1 MSTKF
6 MCKEKKMD
14 IRMYYFFKKND
25 KNIFFHCP
33 LICFLIINAL
43 INCNEGEVVLEI
55 FTKESLVYI
64 LPILIFLSRI
74 FDVTLGTLRIIFVN
88 RGMRYLAPL
97 IGFFEVLIWLIV
109 ISQIM
114 QNLNSPINYIAY
126 AAGFATGNYV
136 GILIEQKLAMG
147 ITLIRIITSR
157 KATEL
162 LKDFRSKGY
171 SVTNVPAVA
180 NSGKVEIIF
189 LPVRRKDIRQII
201 EIVKIYN
208 PNAVYTIEDVRHLSQ
223 GALPE
228 ISYHSIGSNRLWKR
242 FIFSRRKGK

>member
-1 MSTKF
+1 MMLNICSTGC
-6 MCKEKKMD
+6 M
-14 IRMYYFFKKND
+14 
-25 KNIFFHCP
+25 
-33 LICFLIINAL
+33 
-43 INCNEGEVVLEI
+43 
-55 FTKESLVYI
+55 VYV

-147 ITLIRIITSR
+147 ITLIRIITR
-157 KATEL
+157 KKAPEL
-162 LKDFRSKGY
+162 LTDLRLKGY
-171 SVTNVPAVA
+171 SVTNVPAQA
-180 NSGKVEIIF
+180 NSGEVEIIF
-189 LPVRRKDIRQII
+189 LPARRKDIPQII
-201 EIVKIYN
+201 ETVKIYN
-208 PNAVYTIEDVRHLSQ
+208 PNAVYTIEDLRHLSL

-228 ISYHSIGSNRLWKR
+228 LRMHSVSMNKPWIRA
-242 FIFSRRKGK
+242 IFSRRKGK

>member
-1 MSTKF
+1 MLDIFS
-6 MCKEKKMD
+6 KE
-14 IRMYYFFKKND
+14 
-25 KNIFFHCP
+25 
-33 LICFLIINAL
+33 
-43 INCNEGEVVLEI
+43 
-55 FTKESLVYI
+55 TLVYL

-88 RGMRYLAPL
+88 RGMRHLAPL

-189 LPVRRKDIRQII
+189 LPVRRRDIDNIVDT
-201 EIVKIYN
+201 VKIYN
-208 PNAVYTIEDVRHLSQ
+208 PNAFYTIEDVRHLSY
-223 GALPE
+223 GAIPGG
-228 ISYHSIGSNRLWKR
+228 SYQSSTWNKPWNRLFRYK
-242 FIFSRRKGK
+242 RKGK

>member
-1 MSTKF
+1 MIMLNICSTGC
-6 MCKEKKMD
+6 M
-14 IRMYYFFKKND
+14 
-25 KNIFFHCP
+25 
-33 LICFLIINAL
+33 
-43 INCNEGEVVLEI
+43 
-55 FTKESLVYI
+55 VYL

-126 AAGFATGNYV
+126 AAGFAAGNFV

-147 ITLIRIITSR
+147 ITLIRIITR
-157 KATEL
+157 KKAPEL
-162 LKDFRSKGY
+162 LTDLRSKGY
-171 SVTNVPAVA
+171 SVTNVPAQA
-180 NSGKVEIIF
+180 NSGDVEIIF
-189 LPVRRKDIRQII
+189 LPARRKEIKHII
-201 EIVKIYN
+201 ETVKIYN
-208 PNAVYTIEDVRHLSQ
+208 PNAVYTIEDLRQLSM

-228 ISYHSIGSNRLWKR
+228 LSMHSASLNKPWIRA
-242 FIFSRRKGK
+242 IFSRRKGK